1 MKRLFICL
9 LAAMLLATSALAE
22 PLTLEGTVVAVRS
35 TAVLSTAAGV
45 IRDVSVQ
52 AGDHV
57 TAGQAVAALMEK
69 TIYAEASGTV
79 KIFGEPGE
87 SVETVTTRNG
97 AVMYLMPDSKFTIS
111 ASTRNAYDQPENKII
126 HPGETVYVR
135 CNANSEHTGIG
146 MVISLN
152 GSSYTVEIT
161 QGDFEDGE
169 TVYLYRDPAYAT
181 TSRIGKGT
189 IAYADPVAYTATGM
203 VARLMVND
211 GDHVEKGTALF
222 STIETTAYNGN
233 QQSPVN
239 GTVASVEV
247 MPGTAVEE
255 GALLAVIY
263 PDDALRLQILA
274 DEVDL
279 RSIAPGQQVTMT
291 FTNGVVAQ
299 GQVEY
304 ISGIPYAAEEV
315 TEEAEDDTSLFPV
328 LVSFATDSPIA
339 YGMTAQAHISE

>member
-1 MKRLFICL
+1 M
-9 LAAMLLATSALAE
+9 
-22 PLTLEGTVVAVRS
+22 
-35 TAVLSTAAGV
+35 
-45 IRDVSVQ
+45 
-52 AGDHV
+52 
-57 TAGQAVAALMEK
+57 AALREK
-69 TIYAEASGTV
+69 TVYAEAPGTV

-97 AVMYLMPDSKFTIS
+97 AVLYLTPDSKFTIS

-135 CNANSEHTGIG
+135 CTANSEHTGIG
-146 MVISLN
+146 MVIALS

-304 ISGIPYAAEEV
+304 ISGIPYAAEDA
-315 TEEAEDDTSLFPV
+315 TEEGEDTPTYFPV
-328 LVSFATDSPIA
+328 YVSFAADAPVTC
-339 YGMTAQAHISE
+339 GMTAQVQFGE